1 MEYTYLGR
9 TGLQVSRLVLGT
21 MNFGNQTDEETSFRI
36 MDSALDAGVNF
47 FDTANRYGG
56 TFGAGVTEKVIGQ
69 WFAKGGLRREKVVLG
84 TKVYGSMMDWPNH
97 ERLSALNIR
106 RALDAS
112 LTRLRTDYIDL
123 YQFHHVDRT
132 TPWDEIWQA
141 VETAISQGK
150 ILYAGSSNFAGWHIA
165 TAQATARE
173 RGLMG
178 LVSEQSIYNLIN
190 RNIEIEV
197 LPAAEAAGMGLIA
210 WSPLNGG
217 LLAGAIADRNSG
229 VRRFEGRAADDLEK
243 HHNALS
249 EFEALAGQ
257 LGLSPATLALAW
269 LLHRPGVTGPIVGP
283 RTPEQFASAV
293 SSTTVALGAESIAR
307 LDAIFPGHLT
317 APEEYAW

>member
-21 MNFGNQTDEETSFRI
+21 MNFGNQTDEPTSYKI
-36 MDSALDAGVNF
+36 MNAAIEGGVNF

-56 TFGAGVTEKVIGQ
+56 TFGAGITEQVIGNWLNQ
-69 WFAKGGLRREKVVLG
+69 DPQRREKIVLG
-84 TKVYGSMMDWPNH
+84 TKVFGSMMDWPNH
-97 ERLSALNIR
+97 ERLTALNIR

-112 LTRLRTDYIDL
+112 LKRLGTDYVDL

-141 VETAISQGK
+141 IETAIAQGK
-150 ILYAGSSNFAGWHIA
+150 VLYVGSSNFAGWHIA

-173 RGLMG
+173 RGLLG

-190 RNIEIEV
+190 RSIETEV
-197 LPAAEAAGMGLIA
+197 LPAAEANGLGVIA

-217 LLAGAIADRNSG
+217 LLGGAIQGQESGDR
-229 VRRFEGRAADDLEK
+229 RREGRAADDLEK
-243 HHNALS
+243 HRSALIDY
-249 EFEALAGQ
+249 EKLAAE
-257 LGLSPATLALAW
+257 LGLSPATLALSW
-269 LLHRPGVTGPIVGP
+269 LLHRPGITAPIIGP
-283 RTPEQFASAV
+283 RTPEQFVTAMSAV
-293 SSTTVALGAESIAR
+293 SVTLGTETLER
-307 LDAIFPGHLT
+307 LDEIFPGHLT

>member
-21 MNFGNQTDEETSFRI
+21 MNFGNQTDEPTSYEI
-36 MDSALDAGVNF
+36 MDAALDGGVNF

-56 TFGAGVTEKVIGQ
+56 TFGAGVTEQVIGNWLAQ
-69 WFAKGGLRREKVVLG
+69 GGQRREKVVLG
-84 TKVYGSMMDWPNH
+84 TKVFGSMMEWPNH

-112 LTRLRTDYIDL
+112 LRRLKTDYVDL

-132 TPWDEIWQA
+132 TPWEEIWQA
-141 VETAISQGK
+141 IDTAITQGK
-150 ILYAGSSNFAGWHIA
+150 ILYVGSSNFAGWHIA
-165 TAQATARE
+165 TAQASAKE

-190 RNIEIEV
+190 RSIEVEV
-197 LPAAEAAGMGLIA
+197 LPAAEANGMGVIA

-217 LLAGAIADRNSG
+217 LLGGVINSEKTGDR
-229 VRRFEGRAADDLEK
+229 RLEGRAADDLET
-243 HHNALS
+243 HRAALT
-249 EFEALAGQ
+249 EYEALAAQ
-257 LGLSPATLALAW
+257 LGLTPATLALAW
-269 LLHRPGVTGPIVGP
+269 LLHRPGITAPIIGP
-283 RTPEQFASAV
+283 RTPEQFVTAMNSV
-293 SSTTVALGAESIAR
+293 SVKLTAETLAR
-307 LDAIFPGHLT
+307 LDEIFPGHLT